1 MRRFILGAQLEP
13 SNIIEVPDR
22 EKTSFRPSKWPQK
35 FRNQKTAKN
44 SKLPTNCFE
53 PVGIGGWPPIS
64 TWIIVLRIKEKFLRK
79 QHNLRRSRMEENR

>member
-1 MRRFILGAQLEP
+1 MRRFILGAQSEP
-13 SNIIEVPDR
+13 LAIIEVLDH

-35 FRNQKTAKN
+35 FRNRKTAKN

-64 TWIIVLRIKEKFLRK
+64 TWITLFFIPKPVMYM
-79 QHNLRRSRMEENR
+79 HT